1 MNKII
6 EANLENDNKTWMVDI
21 SGKHIEKIKDYL
33 INEGIEENGVGNI
46 VNNAAK
52 TLGYC
57 PNPLVD
63 EEKSI
68 TGLVIGKV
76 QSGKTSNFISLIAL
90 AFDNNYNIV
99 IVFGG
104 TKNNLLKQNK
114 TRIEEYFENVDD
126 VVVLSTVE
134 DKDELT
140 ESKINNFI
148 ELGKKIIIVTLK
160 HPKRINDLREDLIS
174 KSSINE
180 QPILI
185 IDDEGDEYSLNTL
198 SKKGKESAVFS
209 AIKQLLAV
217 CKKRAFISV
226 TATPQANI
234 IIPVVNVL
242 SPDFGLLVEPGVGY
256 CGLDTFHDVGSQ
268 YCIEID
274 ESEKSILD
282 NNGVPESF
290 YKALS
295 MYFVGA
301 AIYHERSEKNKK
313 YSILIHPSRIVKDL
327 SSVLN
332 KTEEIVE
339 HWRMLAR
346 NPDDIEFESL
356 KNHLKVAFEEYRNQ
370 GVAVKNYDEIQDA
383 ILYQIKDCGI
393 HLITGNNH
401 LNDKDKNYTNNIYIG
416 GDMLGRGLTIKGLSI
431 TYIIRTSKGTSNV
444 DTVQQRA
451 RWFGYKRD
459 ILDLCRIFAS
469 KKILEEFEDIKNHEE
484 DLWFTIEQ
492 NNLNGINFKNMKRL
506 FILSD
511 RLRMTRTSVA
521 ETTKYSFNSWNCENN
536 FIERQEFQN
545 NNVAVINQ
553 ILRDFSDKIQI
564 ESYGKDSH
572 NKVIRDLSFSTI
584 VNDYLSKFHFP
595 LEAECNYTFIKKIN
609 EFLANTGEEIKCDL
623 VWPRCEKIGK
633 EWVQKDSKHDV
644 KNGKIKNYMVGQ
656 RPKGA
661 IGDDIKYPGDRRI
674 IRGNVI
680 EIQFHNIYDNLTGR
694 NSVTI
699 ALYIPSNYIGR
710 MQNLIVAEN

>member
-1 MNKII
+1 MNNVI
-6 EANLENDNKTWMVDI
+6 EAKLENNNKTWMVDI
-21 SGKHIEKIKDYL
+21 SGGHIEKIKDYL
-33 INEGIEENGVGNI
+33 LQDGIAESGVNNI

-63 EEKSI
+63 EDKSV

-114 TRIEEYFENVDD
+114 TRIEEYFEKVDD

-140 ESKINNFI
+140 EAKINNFI

-160 HPKRINDLREDLIS
+160 HPKRINNLREDLIS
-174 KSSINE
+174 KSSICE

-198 SKKGKESAVFS
+198 SKKGKESSVFAS
-209 AIKQLLAV
+209 IKQLLAV
-217 CKKRAFISV
+217 CKKHAFISV

-242 SPDFGLLVEPGVGY
+242 SPDFGVLVEPGIGY

-274 ESEKSILD
+274 DNESSILD
-282 NNGVPESF
+282 NDGVPASF
-290 YKALS
+290 YRALAL
-295 MYFVGA
+295 YYVGA
-301 AIYHERSEKNKK
+301 AIYHERSKKTKK
-313 YSILIHPSRIVKDL
+313 YSMLVHPSRIVKDL
-327 SSVLN
+327 SSVLS

-339 HWRMLAR
+339 HWRMLAK
-346 NPDDIEFESL
+346 NPDDIDFDSL
-356 KNHLKVAFEEYRNQ
+356 KRHLVSAFDEYKEQ
-370 GVAVKNYDEIQDA
+370 GVLVKSYDELQDK

-416 GDMLGRGLTIKGLSI
+416 GDMLGRGLTIKGLAI

-506 FILSD
+506 FVLSNK
-511 RLRMTRTSVA
+511 LRMTRTSVGD
-521 ETTKYSFNSWNCENN
+521 TYKYSFNSWNCENN
-536 FIERQEFQN
+536 FIDRQEYQD
-545 NNVAVINQ
+545 NNVEVVNK
-553 ILRDFSDKIQI
+553 ILNDFDDKIQI
-564 ESYGKDSH
+564 ISYGDKSH
-572 NKVIRDLSFSTI
+572 NRVIRDLPFSTI
-584 VNDYLSKFHFP
+584 VNDYLSDFHFP
-595 LEAECNYTFIKKIN
+595 VDAECSFTFIKKIN
-609 EFLANTGEEIKCDL
+609 EYLSNSGECILCDI
-623 VWPRCEKIGK
+623 VWPRCECIDGK
-633 EWVQKDSKHDV
+633 WIQKDSKHDI
-644 KNGKIKNYMVGQ
+644 KNGKISNYMVGQ

-661 IGDDIKYPGDRRI
+661 TGDSIKYPGDRKI
-674 IRGNVI
+674 NRGNVI
-680 EIQFHNIYDNLTGR
+680 EIQFHNIYDNLTGK
-694 NSVTI
+694 NSITI
-699 ALYIPSNYIGR
+699 ALYMPSNYIGR
-710 MQNLIVAEN
+710 MQNLIIADN